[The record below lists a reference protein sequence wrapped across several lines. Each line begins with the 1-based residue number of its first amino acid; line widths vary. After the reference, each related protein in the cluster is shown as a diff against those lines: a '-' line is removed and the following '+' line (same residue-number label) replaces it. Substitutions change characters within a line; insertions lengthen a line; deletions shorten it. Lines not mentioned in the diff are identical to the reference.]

1 MPEHVRL
8 PPGVVS
14 QARLG
19 RDSVVEHFLNAFVPF
34 SETQIYLSLSKAKTK
49 LLNNSD
55 YFFTASTQCLYSFKS
70 LPVSGQQLRMNT
82 VEHNV

>member
-34 SETQIYLSLSKAKTK
+34 SETQIYLSLFETK
-49 LLNNSD
+49 N
-55 YFFTASTQCLYSFKS
+55 
-70 LPVSGQQLRMNT
+70 
-82 VEHNV
+82 